1 MCVCVNGS
9 CCGPGPGGPRGWPR
23 QADFSHVVPSHKL
36 PAFTSITFT
45 GTSRVVAN
53 TGQGQGGN
61 NQGKLLE
68 IIVVSGPPSFLTFKN
83 RNLI

>member
-1 MCVCVNGS
+1 MCVNGS

-53 TGQGQGGN
+53 TGQVAKDKAATLRVN
-61 NQGKLLE
+61 
-68 IIVVSGPPSFLTFKN
+68 SGDQRRVRPSDFSYFQE
-83 RNLI
+83 